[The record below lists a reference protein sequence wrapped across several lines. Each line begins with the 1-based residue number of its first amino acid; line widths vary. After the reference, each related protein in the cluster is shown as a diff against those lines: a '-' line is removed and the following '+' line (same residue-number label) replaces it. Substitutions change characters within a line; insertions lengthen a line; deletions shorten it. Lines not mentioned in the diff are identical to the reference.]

1 MAVFFAGRVQLKGLP
16 IASHCAEQLKMSS
29 SYFVDLLKHDTGKTF
44 HEYVQFK
51 RIEIAKNWLIKTDKS
66 ILQIANGLGFSSSRY
81 FSLLFKRISGCTPDE
96 YRQPN

>member
-1 MAVFFAGRVQLKGLP
+1 
-16 IASHCAEQLKMSS
+16 MSS

-51 RIEIAKNWLIKTDKS
+51 RIEIAKNWLTKTDKS

-81 FSLLFKRISGCTPDE
+81 FGRRIQLSCHFLYPRIPSAIT
-96 YRQPN
+96 

>member
-16 IASHCAEQLKMSS
+16 TASHCAEQLKMSS

-51 RIEIAKNWLIKTDKS
+51 RIEIAKNWLTKTDK
-66 ILQIANGLGFSSSRY
+66 
-81 FSLLFKRISGCTPDE
+81 
-96 YRQPN
+96 

>member
-51 RIEIAKNWLIKTDKS
+51 RWD
-66 ILQIANGLGFSSSRY
+66 F
-81 FSLLFKRISGCTPDE
+81 LLPDISVCYLKE
-96 YRQPN
+96 

>member
-16 IASHCAEQLKMSS
+16 TASHCAEQLKMSS

-44 HEYVQFK
+44 H
-51 RIEIAKNWLIKTDKS
+51 AKNWLTKTDKS